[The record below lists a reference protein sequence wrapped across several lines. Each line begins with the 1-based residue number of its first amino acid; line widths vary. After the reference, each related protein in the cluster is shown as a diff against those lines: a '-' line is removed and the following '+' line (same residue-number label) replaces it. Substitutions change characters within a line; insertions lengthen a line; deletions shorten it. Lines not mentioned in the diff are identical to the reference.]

1 VTRRPLDVRFNFNF
15 RSSTEMLC
23 PVSIAVELA
32 TDRRIADREIL
43 LVLWR
48 FSDWDTGRCT
58 LEVPT
63 NCSKTRAPGEAI
75 DTSNT
80 HLLSDG

>member
-32 TDRRIADREIL
+32 TDRRIADREIFTMSWRLEAWDIETL
-43 LVLWR
+43 LAEIG
-48 FSDWDTGRCT
+48 T
-58 LEVPT
+58 
-63 NCSKTRAPGEAI
+63 A
-75 DTSNT
+75 
-80 HLLSDG
+80 